1 MKTFAFAA
9 IAGLAAAEMTAEM
22 TNYMNYISQY
32 EKSYDSM
39 EDFYGRFQLFQKT
52 EANLAKL
59 NSKNSQATFG
69 HNAFS
74 DWTRQEYMSMLGLRY
89 EETPAELYIN
99 KDANLES
106 TSGDSVDWRDVSGV
120 VTPVKDQGQCGSC
133 WAFSATEAVE
143 SAYVIAGND
152 QVIMSPQELVDCS
165 KGILS
170 NHGCNGGMYYNAWKW
185 EKTHM
190 AMKESDYP
198 YVSGTTKEA
207 DANCS
212 YDESK
217 GVTFVS
223 GYEQVSADTDSIKAA
238 IKDHGPVSIAINAE
252 TSVFQSYKT
261 GIITEADGC
270 PTKIDHAVLAVG
282 YGYEGDQGYFIVRNS
297 WNTIWGDEGYVKLG
311 MAEGAGVCGM
321 NQVVYY
327 PEI

>member
-1 MKTFAFAA
+1 MKTFALAA

-22 TNYMNYISQY
+22 TNYMNYISQH
-32 EKSYDSM
+32 EKSYENM
-39 EDFYGRFQLFQKT
+39 KEFYDRFQIFQNT
-52 EANLAKL
+52 EAEIAKL
-59 NSKNSQATFG
+59 NSANSRATFG

-89 EETPAELYIN
+89 EETPELYIN
-99 KDANLES
+99 KDTNVES

-165 KGILS
+165 KGLLS
-170 NHGCNGGMYYNAWKW
+170 NHGCNGGMYYHGWKW
-185 EKTHM
+185 EETHM
-190 AMKESDYP
+190 TMKEDDYP

-207 DANCS
+207 QSSCH

-217 GVTFVS
+217 GVTYVK
-223 GYEQVSADTDSIKAA
+223 GYQQVSADTDSIKAA
-238 IKDHGPVSIAINAE
+238 IKNQGPVSVAINAE
-252 TSVFQSYKT
+252 TKVFQTYKS
-261 GIITEADGC
+261 GILTAADNC
-270 PTKIDHAVLAVG
+270 PTKIDHAVVAVG
-282 YGYEGDQGYFIVRNS
+282 YGYEGDQGYYIVRNS
-297 WNTIWGDEGYVKLG
+297 WNTVWGDEGYVKIG
-311 MAEGAGVCGM
+311 MADGAGICGI

-327 PEI
+327 PTM